1 MDFKINFYGFIFA
14 SVLVIIGGTF
24 ILLQSSCGFYS
35 FSGSL
40 PPHLKTIAIPLFED
54 RTAEFG
60 IKEELTDALIDEF
73 TKDNTLKIADR
84 SNADLFL
91 QGTIVSVDDRAGAY
105 DQRERVQDVRVYVT
119 VKVKCED
126 MVKRA
131 ALWEERLTQWGTYDP
146 SLGPDARSEGIAE
159 AIEKLTLDIL
169 NKTVAGW

>member
-1 MDFKINFYGFIFA
+1 MDFRTNFYGFIFA
-14 SVLVIIGGTF
+14 IILVIISG
-24 ILLQSSCGFYS
+24 ILIFLPSSCGFYS

-40 PPHLKTIAIPLFED
+40 APHLKTIAIPLFED

-84 SNADLFL
+84 TSADLLL

-105 DQRERVQDVRVYVT
+105 DQRERVQDIRVYLT

-126 MVKRA
+126 MVKRTV
-131 ALWEERLTQWGTYDP
+131 LWEERLTQWGTYEP